1 LPIAVREGCVWWDHR
16 GVSFSDPAM
25 SLDETLVELLA
36 MVGRRV
42 DVSVLSAQPCGI
54 VATYSGTLARA
65 HDVQHESRAPE
76 GEAFMFV
83 MEEDYSVSFTL
94 EARIFGGAGYV
105 GAGFSGGVL
114 EIRLG
119 SAVLSIDARDD
130 ATP

>member
-1 LPIAVREGCVWWDHR
+1 
-16 GVSFSDPAM
+16 VSFSDSAM

-42 DVSVLSAQPCGI
+42 DIAVLSAQPRGI

-76 GEAFMFV
+76 GEAIMFV

-94 EARIFGGAGYV
+94 EARMFGGAGYV
-105 GAGFSGGVL
+105 GTGLSGGVL

-119 SAVLSIDARDD
+119 SVVLSIDARDD
-130 ATP
+130 ASP